1 MFVMGILQD
10 HQRKQKRTKEQTWE
24 PLKCMA
30 SREREKTP
38 KSKAINQSRQK
49 KMHHFFS
56 PPPPSVL
63 ATTNQTITVCAGNNP
78 TITNSQSTN
87 LVHWGNENGRGVGVG
102 RKRSPKS
109 NSEGIS
115 SAAVKT
121 LIGFKWLVSKVFA
134 ARFFYISSFFC
145 CCEFR
150 LLFNISSSIARKQ

>member
-1 MFVMGILQD
+1 VYGF
-10 HQRKQKRTKEQTWE
+10 
-24 PLKCMA
+24 
-30 SREREKTP
+30 RERENTQKQ
-38 KSKAINQSRQK
+38 KQSINHDK
-49 KMHHFFS
+49 KKCVTSFHHHS
-56 PPPPSVL
+56 TTTNLIPPPPPSVL

-121 LIGFKWLVSKVFA
+121 LIGFKWLV
-134 ARFFYISSFFC
+134 
-145 CCEFR
+145 
-150 LLFNISSSIARKQ
+150 